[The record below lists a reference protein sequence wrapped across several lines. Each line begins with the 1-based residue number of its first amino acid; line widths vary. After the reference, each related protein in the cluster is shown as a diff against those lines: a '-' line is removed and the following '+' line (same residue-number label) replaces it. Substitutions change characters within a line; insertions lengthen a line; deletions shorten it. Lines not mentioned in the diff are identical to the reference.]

1 MRVESAGA
9 SGALIVKR
17 RLVAFYQGVCPPHL
31 VAVTSVLMKKY
42 KNQVEENENFR
53 IARNEAERAAG
64 TRGANGSGGATSGGA
79 TSGGA
84 TSGNIAAVLEARD
97 QVGTTAQNVSS
108 PIVTVPKAS
117 RGAEVSEVESGSIAE
132 ELGIMPGARLV
143 QINDIPLRDA
153 IQLKMAD
160 ASENISLQVIQPNG
174 QRAIFD
180 IEKDAFEPLGIGVDA
195 ELFDGVTRCKNKCPF
210 CFVDQLPPRVR
221 HAPNLRRTL
230 YVRDDDYRLSFLHGH
245 YITLTN
251 LSDDDYA
258 RIIGEKL
265 SPLCVSV
272 QATDAATRIKMLGN
286 NSAGDIM
293 ERLHYLI
300 DNGIQIN
307 AQIVL
312 CPGINDGEQLDQSIL
327 DLTTL
332 WPGIESVAVVPV
344 GLTRFMPPNRGMKT
358 VAPDHAQAILNQ
370 LKPHQKSCRARFGAR
385 FVYASDEMYLL
396 ANEPLPSAAFYDGY
410 PQYANGVGLIRAF
423 LDEVK
428 TLRRQPV
435 RAVHIATDAP
445 RITMVTGSLAAPAL
459 RELAQALSEKNI
471 ARADVAE
478 IKNTFW
484 GGNVACAGLLM
495 GEEVLRQL
503 NGRDCGE
510 MVFLPPDAV
519 DNQNRMLD
527 DITLRDMST
536 QLGATVRCDAT
547 GPLQMAALLR
557 RN

>member
-1 MRVESAGA
+1 
-9 SGALIVKR
+9 
-17 RLVAFYQGVCPPHL
+17 
-31 VAVTSVLMKKY
+31 MKKY
-42 KNQVEENENFR
+42 KNQVEENEIFR
-53 IARNEAERAAG
+53 IRRNESERASG
-64 TRGANGSGGATSGGA
+64 TRGANNGGASENG
-79 TSGGA
+79 
-84 TSGNIAAVLEARD
+84 IAAVLEARD
-97 QVGTTAQNVSS
+97 QVGATSQELTAQDLTAQNVLPQVSMKQ
-108 PIVTVPKAS
+108 KAS
-117 RGAEVSEVESGSIAE
+117 RGAEVSEVESGGIAE
-132 ELGIMPGARLV
+132 ELGIRPGARV
-143 QINDIPLRDA
+143 VGINDVPLRDA

-160 ASENISLQVIQPNG
+160 ASESVSLRVIQPNG
-174 QRAIFD
+174 QTEIFD

-251 LSDDDYA
+251 LSADDYK
-258 RIIGEKL
+258 RIIEEKL

-286 NSAGDIM
+286 ASAGDIM
-293 ERLHYLI
+293 ERLQYLI
-300 DNGIQIN
+300 ENGIQIN

-312 CPGINDGEQLDQSIL
+312 CPGINDREQLDKSIE
-327 DLTTL
+327 DLMTL

-344 GLTRFMPPNRGMKT
+344 GLTKFMPSDRGMKT
-358 VAPDHAQAILNQ
+358 VAPLEAQAILQQ
-370 LKPHQKSCRARFGAR
+370 LKPHQKACRAQMGAR

-396 ANEPLPSAAFYDGY
+396 ANEPLPSSSFYDGF
-410 PQYANGVGLIRAF
+410 PQYANGVGLVRAF

-428 TLRRQPV
+428 TLRRQTV
-435 RAVHIATDAP
+435 RAQASNAP
-445 RITMVTGSLAAPAL
+445 RITMVTGALAAPAL
-459 RELAQALSEKNI
+459 RELAQTLNEKNI
-471 ARADVAE
+471 AQAQVAE
-478 IKNTFW
+478 VQNTFW

-503 NGRDCGE
+503 QNRDCGE
-510 MVFLPPDAV
+510 FVFLPPDAV

-547 GPLQMAALLR
+547 GPLQMAELLR